1 MRVFSFTFTEK
12 INFDSLFGYSFLH
25 LLVVGVSESDF
36 IASKDKGVSL
46 GEKSMTMRHSRVG
59 ARARIGRT

>member
-46 GEKSMTMRHSRVG
+46 GEKSMTM
-59 ARARIGRT
+59 TP